1 MSDLEALGD
10 HECGDGCLPYVP
22 LLYQELEDLEESE
35 HIDALYALLERTR
48 EHAALLT
55 LALARAETDVRVP
68 ARTAA
73 LLLDLDEMELDCELG
88 HAPNHAPEEIVAYA
102 IEAQGSDGYVGK
114 AMEALFRLELGADE
128 EPDDEDD
135 DTEE

>member
-1 MSDLEALGD
+1 VSDLEALGEHD
-10 HECGDGCLPYVP
+10 CGDGCLPYVP
-22 LLYQELEDLEESE
+22 MEFQELERLDESE

-55 LALARAETDVRVP
+55 LALAREETPVRLP

-88 HAPNHAPEEIVAYA
+88 HEANYAPEEVVAYA
-102 IEAQGSDGYVGK
+102 IEAQGGDGYVGK

-128 EPDDEDD
+128 EPTDEDD